1 VARIA
6 PDEVTWLS
14 RSAIFLRAPSSR
26 NRRFPPLTTERI
38 DHQPELVD
46 EVALHQG
53 LDESR
58 AADREE
64 VLALLPLQLRHRI
77 RNVPLQQG
85 GVLPL
90 ERLCQRRGCDVD
102 LRNPESRDEVALTS
116 DDLRGP
122 HDPCQAVGL
131 AAHQLGLHGVIA
143 PAATGLGETLAL
155 FERHLPATEV
165 PTLLEETLWDQL
177 PPDPRVLR
185 LAEDIAA
192 DEAGG

>member
-1 VARIA
+1 
-6 PDEVTWLS
+6 
-14 RSAIFLRAPSSR
+14 
-26 NRRFPPLTTERI
+26 
-38 DHQPELVD
+38 
-46 EVALHQG
+46 
-53 LDESR
+53 
-58 AADREE
+58 
-64 VLALLPLQLRHRI
+64 
-77 RNVPLQQG
+77 
-85 GVLPL
+85 
-90 ERLCQRRGCDVD
+90 VD

-131 AAHQLGLHGVIA
+131 AADQLGLHGVIA